1 MFQENLDKSIGLLLK
16 ANGHEL
22 VKQNADCIF
31 YVKRLSDGLAFH
43 VRCFHYGEYQSSVM
57 ITLFFTSEN
66 VSYENITTTTVGVQM
81 PIIVT
86 EPEQKWDAVNHKL
99 LIINDDFPMDII
111 LAAGKKVLAIEEA
124 FGQEA
129 RDVILEELHV

>member
-1 MFQENLDKSIGLLLK
+1 
-16 ANGHEL
+16 
-22 VKQNADCIF
+22 
-31 YVKRLSDGLAFH
+31 
-43 VRCFHYGEYQSSVM
+43 
-57 ITLFFTSEN
+57 
-66 VSYENITTTTVGVQM
+66 M

-99 LIINDDFPMDII
+99 LIVNDDFPMDII